1 MSKSKQTDCIDR
13 LVVKASAGTGKTYN
27 LTNYYLGCMGCSPVG
42 WNAEERDKFPLS
54 GKPCQPEEV
63 IAVTFTKKAAAE
75 LKARFRSALRKQ
87 KGYEDMAERV
97 EGSLIGTVHSVCLRL
112 LQEYALEAGNSPVAE
127 ELSEEDGKV
136 LFRRAV
142 APLME
147 KYAYLYGLFS
157 KFGLE
162 GSYSSRKNKDS
173 YLLDFCRSL
182 IDTARTNGLENSL
195 VTMGEL
201 SWQKTL
207 EQIDALAPL
216 AKDSR
221 AERAAMNEQLNALVR
236 VQKDEDNY
244 DWGGDVNRRK
254 NAKKRVI
261 EGKEQVLS
269 TNEENHLNFMKA
281 LPPTN
286 SIDWKTWLS
295 LIGHTAGKPDKNG
308 VYKDNALQGYVKEC
322 TVLGLRVFGLQEF
335 RADVRKLICGMFSFA
350 SEAVS
355 AFQAAKQNAGVL
367 DFADMERMA
376 REALDEKNEAVRA
389 RLRGRF
395 RVLFVDEFQDTNPIQ
410 LSIFRLLGQLIHG
423 TPEAPGRIIY
433 VGDDKQ
439 SIYSFRGAAA
449 ELTRSCTPEPLW
461 KADSLKEC
469 WRSLPELCD
478 FTNAFFSQ
486 IPSGL
491 RRKLL
496 GESEEL
502 RVESALKRPE
512 KSELRESLSG
522 GIPAL
527 QCWLT
532 GVSKGR
538 LSKADTFASLARNV
552 AKLCGRLDENGGLLA
567 NAEDNRA
574 AKVACIAKL
583 GDSPAPSD
591 FGTRAI
597 RPGDIAVLCR
607 KNDDCVAV
615 ADALEALGIPAAAE
629 RKGLLEQ
636 EDVGLCL
643 NAFRL
648 VLDPNDRLA
657 ATEMHL
663 ALNGAKGWIDAARQ
677 ENSIEVLRQGI
688 SFLNA
693 LDEIRPSLPLLT
705 PSELLDE
712 VLSAAD
718 SFRLAAARPRGEEG
732 FACLEALRSLVRE
745 YERAMH
751 SRRASATAQGWLDW
765 LEEKEPS
772 LTSGGED
779 AVQVWTYHKSK
790 GLERKVVILYGL
802 SDSLKQ
808 AEIFKPRVFSKGA
821 ALADASR
828 DPLDDRV
835 LEWMPDVFGKAIATD
850 GVRPFFEEK
859 REQASALLQEED
871 LRLLYVGMTRA
882 ENILVLCLNK
892 RKKESESPLWL
903 DTFCS
908 PERLPFLPP
917 KSPAKKG
924 KKEAEEVP
932 ASLDGKQYT
941 FCGSSFLLREHMDI
955 EPLAAPSEERSS
967 RFFPVKVQC
976 SVLAE
981 QETDPR
987 NSVEGNWLTFPAMPV
1002 DVSGINT
1009 DAPRDQLGNMLHGW
1023 FAVWFGMGK
1032 TQREEE
1038 RSSGRLQARL
1048 ERFCALWNEA
1058 FQLWPDA
1065 AAYLPV
1071 LSDSLEKNVERWFED
1086 REEKSLGDELVIRT
1100 EWPLEHRLEEGVG
1113 TRLDSMRVDLMAE
1126 VRHADGTTGPC
1137 LILDHKCGN
1146 YEGKDGEELKAHLV
1160 RAYGQRQSEYLCA
1173 LHAIGR
1179 KPSCWL
1185 HLPLEGKMLELSLN
1199 TNEA

>member
-42 WNAEERDKFPLS
+42 WNAEERGKFPLS

-157 KFGLE
+157 KFDLE

-221 AERAAMNEQLNALVR
+221 AERAAMQKALLALCEEQS
-236 VQKDEDNY
+236 K
-244 DWGGDVNRRK
+244 
-254 NAKKRVI
+254 
-261 EGKEQVLS
+261 
-269 TNEENHLNFMKA
+269 EENYARKGRLSAQEKA
-281 LPPTN
+281 DNHGPKLSGRESKHWGMIKGLPKN
-286 SIDWKTWLS
+286 SMAWKDWTR
-295 LIGHTAGKPDKNG
+295 LIGSEAVEEDGPLWRF
-308 VYKDNALQGYVKEC
+308 AAEAE
-322 TVLGLRVFGLQEF
+322 VLGLRVFGLQEF
-335 RADVRKLICGMFSFA
+335 RDDVRKLICGMFSFA

-439 SIYSFRGAAA
+439 SIYGFRGAAA

-486 IPSGL
+486 IPSEL

-496 GESEEL
+496 GEAEEL

-512 KSELRESLSG
+512 KSELRESLSS

-552 AKLCGRLDENGGLLA
+552 AKLCGRLDENGGLLV
-567 NAEDNRA
+567 NAEGNRA

-663 ALNGAKGWIDAARQ
+663 ALNGATGWIEAARQ

-688 SFLNA
+688 PFLNA
-693 LDEIRPSLPLLT
+693 LDEIRPRLPLLT
-705 PSELLDE
+705 TSELLDE

-772 LTSGGED
+772 LSSGGED

-808 AEIFKPRVFSKGA
+808 AEIFKPRVFSKGE

-908 PERLPFLPP
+908 TERLPFLPP

-955 EPLAAPSEERSS
+955 EPLAAPSGERSS
-967 RFFPVKVQC
+967 RFFPVKARNTAQ
-976 SVLAE
+976 AE
-981 QETDPR
+981 LETAPL
-987 NSVEGNWLTFPAMPV
+987 NSVDANWIAFPATPV
-1002 DVSGINT
+1002 DASGINPE
-1009 DAPRDQLGNMLHGW
+1009 APRDQLGNMLHGW
-1023 FAVWFGMGK
+1023 FAVWFSMGK

-1048 ERFCALWNEA
+1048 ERFCALWNQA

-1065 AAYLPV
+1065 AAHLPV
-1071 LSDSLEKNVERWFED
+1071 LSDSLEKAVESWFEG
-1086 REEKSLGDELVIRT
+1086 REEKRPGDELVIRT
-1100 EWPLEHRLEEGVG
+1100 EWPLEHRLEEGAG

-1126 VRHADGTTGPC
+1126 VRHADGTPGPC

-1146 YEGKDGEELKAHLV
+1146 YAGKDSEELKAHLV
-1160 RAYGQRQSEYLCA
+1160 LAYGQRQSEYLCA

-1185 HLPLEGKMLELSLN
+1185 HLPLEGKMLELTLN